1 MIQRNKVLYYSIAIT
16 IALCLTLTTEARLQG
31 SKEGN
36 LLTEKEEDELL
47 FNMDKEYSMN
57 EESKQKAHEDAMAIH
72 NKILP
77 THLLLE
83 EVNAHDAIILE
94 EEAYIAKEIISE
106 KEKEQSD
113 NEIDIKVDVDSSL
126 LASITTMNS
135 EYEDFEEMK
144 KMDAVRDKET
154 IEHAKEVTLFEHEN
168 NISHIAT
175 REEEEEDKIINESE
189 NNAYLAIEED
199 ENNMFIELEIE
210 ENKIQQQ
217 AYHEMEEQQKKDG
230 EKFEELIKQQ
240 IDITNGL
247 LNE

>member
-1 MIQRNKVLYYSIAIT
+1 MIQRNKVLYHSIAIT
-16 IALCLTLTTEARLQG
+16 IALCLALTTEARLQG

-36 LLTEKEEDELL
+36 LSTEKEEDELL

-189 NNAYLAIEED
+189 NNAYLAIKED

>member
-1 MIQRNKVLYYSIAIT
+1 MIQRNKVLYHSIAIT
-16 IALCLTLTTEARLQG
+16 IALCLALTTEARLQG

-175 REEEEEDKIINESE
+175 REEEEDKIINESE
-189 NNAYLAIEED
+189 NNAYLAIKED

>member
-1 MIQRNKVLYYSIAIT
+1 
-16 IALCLTLTTEARLQG
+16 
-31 SKEGN
+31 
-36 LLTEKEEDELL
+36 
-47 FNMDKEYSMN
+47 MDKEYSMN

-175 REEEEEDKIINESE
+175 REEEEDKIINESE

>member
-1 MIQRNKVLYYSIAIT
+1 MIQRNKVLHHSIAIT
-16 IALCLTLTTEARLQG
+16 IALCLALTTEARLQG

-36 LLTEKEEDELL
+36 LSTEKEEDELL

-113 NEIDIKVDVDSSL
+113 NDVDSSL

-230 EKFEELIKQQ
+230 EKFEELTKQQ

>member
-57 EESKQKAHEDAMAIH
+57 EESKQKAHQDAMTIH
-72 NKILP
+72 NEILP

-94 EEAYIAKEIISE
+94 EEAYIAREIISE

-113 NEIDIKVDVDSSL
+113 NEIDIKVDVDPSL

-175 REEEEEDKIINESE
+175 REEEEDKIINESE
-189 NNAYLAIEED
+189 NNAYLAIKED

>member
-1 MIQRNKVLYYSIAIT
+1 MIQRNKVLHHSIAIT
-16 IALCLTLTTEARLQG
+16 IALCLALTTEARLQG

-36 LLTEKEEDELL
+36 LSTEKEEDELL

-230 EKFEELIKQQ
+230 EKFEELTKQQ

>member
-1 MIQRNKVLYYSIAIT
+1 MIQRNKVLYHSIAIT
-16 IALCLTLTTEARLQG
+16 IALCLALTTEARLQG

-175 REEEEEDKIINESE
+175 REEEEDKIINESE